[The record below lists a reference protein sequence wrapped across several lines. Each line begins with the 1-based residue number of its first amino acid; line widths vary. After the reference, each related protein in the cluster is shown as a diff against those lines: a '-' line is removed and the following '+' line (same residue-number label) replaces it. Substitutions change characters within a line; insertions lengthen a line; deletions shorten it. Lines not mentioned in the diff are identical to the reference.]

1 MAQATKKSEYKSLRK
16 IQQIQQEKQRKRMQK
31 LFWITGI
38 VVVAAIIAAIILAP
52 KPDAA
57 AFNYDQLPTL
67 GKADA
72 PIKIVEFGDY
82 KCTACKAFS
91 QQIEPQLKKDFID
104 NGTASLSFMNFTI
117 IDPDSVTA
125 ALAGQ
130 AIFHQNNDA
139 YWKFYDSIYKN
150 QGQEHV
156 PWATPDYLVGLAK
169 QEKLD
174 LDFDKLNKD
183 IVDKTY
189 QSEVDSH
196 NLKANQLRVQS
207 TPTLFI
213 NGVEFTGAFNDY
225 EALKKA
231 IEQAQKDLK

>member
-16 IQQIQQEKQRKRMQK
+16 IQQMEQEKQRKRMQK
-31 LFWITGI
+31 LWWITGI
-38 VVVAAIIAAIILAP
+38 AVVALIVVAVIFAP

-82 KCTACKAFS
+82 KCPSCKIFS

-104 NGTASLSFMNFTI
+104 NGMASLSFMNFTI

-130 AIFHQNNDA
+130 AIFHQNKDA

-156 PWATPDYLVGLAK
+156 TWATPDYLVNLAK

-174 LDFDKLNKD
+174 LDYDKLQKD

-196 NLKANQLRVQS
+196 NSKARQLNVQS

-213 NGVEFTGAFNDY
+213 NGVEFTDVFDY
-225 EALKKA
+225 AALKKA

>member
-16 IQQIQQEKQRKRMQK
+16 IQQIQQEKQRKRMKQ

-38 VVVAAIIAAIILAP
+38 VVAALIIVAVIFAP
-52 KPDAA
+52 KPGVVS
-57 AFNYDQLPTL
+57 FNYDELPTL
-67 GKADA
+67 GKTDA

-82 KCTACKAFS
+82 KCPSCKIFS
-91 QQIEPQLKKDFID
+91 QEIEPQLKKDYID
-104 NGTASLSFMNFTI
+104 NGTVSLSFMNFTI

-125 ALAGQ
+125 ALAAQ
-130 AIFHQNNDA
+130 SIYHQNNEA
-139 YWKFYDSIYKN
+139 FWGFYDSIYKN

-156 PWATPDYLVGLAK
+156 TWATPEFLTNLAK

-174 LDFDKLNKD
+174 VDYDKLNSD
-183 IVDKTY
+183 ITSAKY

-196 NLKANQLRVQS
+196 NSKARQLNVQS

-213 NGVEFTGAFNDY
+213 NGVMFEDVFDY